1 MPDAHNTTQMRSWL
15 AVLATLALGAS
26 GAGVSGQAPAAP
38 RPMPSH
44 QQAPAAPAAAAP
56 AAATNIESAQTLV
69 KSTCIGCHSD
79 RTRSGGLSLQ
89 SFDVQTAG
97 EHAETAEKMIRK
109 LRAGQMP
116 PPGSRRPAEAALDGL
131 ADVLER
137 EADAHAAD
145 VVPGRRTFQRLNRA
159 EYHELGARPARARR
173 QRRRL
178 PAARHEERELRQHR
192 RRAAAVAD
200 LDAGLPDGG
209 RGNQPPRGRRRRGDA
224 ARGDLPGVAVDL
236 AAGACRGRAVR
247 HARRRLG
254 RRTRSRR
261 TASTASACPST
272 TRPPAR
278 CTATAAPRCTPHEAP
293 EQVEI
298 SIDGAR
304 VALLDIDRW
313 MSTSDPDGVNLRTE
327 PIAITAGPHRVSAA
341 FIRRFEGPAQDLI
354 SPLDWSIASTSI
366 ADAYGIHDAAAPAR
380 HGDHRAVRGHRRVGD
395 AEPPQDLHLPA
406 GDRAAADGVRARDR
420 RPRWRRRRSAARWPS
435 AISTR

>member
-26 GAGVSGQAPAAP
+26 GARVSGQAPAAP

-116 PPGSRRPAEAALDGL
+116 PPGSRRPAEAALTGL

-159 EYHELGARPARARR
+159 EYQSSVRDLLALDVNAGDY
-173 QRRRL
+173 L
-178 PAARHEERELRQHR
+178 PLDAKSANFDNIADAQLLSPTLMQGYLT
-192 RRAAAVAD
+192 AAAEISRLAV
-200 LDAGLPDGG
+200 
-209 RGNQPPRGRRRRGDA
+209 GDA
-224 ARGDLPGVAVDL
+224 AATPREATYPVSRWTSQREHVEGAPYGTRGGV
-236 AAGACRGRAVR
+236 
-247 HARRRLG
+247 
-254 RRTRSRR
+254 
-261 TASTASACPST
+261 
-272 TRPPAR
+272 
-278 CTATAAPRCTPHEAP
+278 
-293 EQVEI
+293 
-298 SIDGAR
+298 
-304 VALLDIDRW
+304 
-313 MSTSDPDGVNLRTE
+313 
-327 PIAITAGPHRVSAA
+327 
-341 FIRRFEGPAQDLI
+341 
-354 SPLDWSIASTSI
+354 
-366 ADAYGIHDAAAPAR
+366 
-380 HGDHRAVRGHRRVGD
+380 
-395 AEPPQDLHLPA
+395 
-406 GDRAAADGVRARDR
+406 
-420 RPRWRRRRSAARWPS
+420 
-435 AISTR
+435 